1 MSSCVAG
8 RATCA
13 HVHYRRH
20 VSSRACVVERRC
32 AWVRA
37 RTYAA
42 VRVQRRPHVYVWLLV
57 RLFRT
62 LPSRRTLAYLRVR
75 AARCRTCIA
84 SRTDACVDRRACVR
98 SRMFTYVNP
107 SCALRSVSAH
117 VRVQTLRSS
126 PTLVN
131 ARASYAHAPLR
142 IHTHFYAVVRLR
154 TYTCRSIAGRGN
166 EGRRKPSWARVFTI
180 TYWLRLRVYARRG
193 RTRAAYAHF
202 CQPRGCR
209 LLARAGGAAVRLC
222 AHVHAR
228 RFATIGAHGCQ
239 DTRTLLDHSGERKRV
254 DAAGRADARRRSRS
268 HAYICHPAAHT
279 SAQ

>member
-1 MSSCVAG
+1 MGTCAYVRRCSRSKAPSCVCLA
-8 RATCA
+8 ACA
-13 HVHYRRH
+13 FVP
-20 VSSRACVVERRC
+20 
-32 AWVRA
+32 
-37 RTYAA
+37 YAA
-42 VRVQRRPHVYVWLLV
+42 LPSHACLSTRTGSTLPYMYSFAYRCMRRP
-57 RLFRT
+57 
-62 LPSRRTLAYLRVR
+62 
-75 AARCRTCIA
+75 
-84 SRTDACVDRRACVR
+84 RACVR